1 MTKMKILEEIKK
13 LTPSERIVFI
23 EATLKMTREDLRVY
37 NKIEK
42 QPQSKV
48 ERKRNLQTAAKALLS
63 DYSTDREFTIFTTLD
78 GEDFHV

>member
-1 MTKMKILEEIKK
+1 MTKIEILEEIKK
-13 LTPSERIVFI
+13 LTPAERIVFI

-48 ERKRNLQTAAKALLS
+48 ERKRNLHAAAKTLLP
-63 DYSTDREFTIFTTLD
+63 DYSTDNELTIFTTLD
-78 GEDFHV
+78 SEDFHV